1 MTVSF
6 LFGWEHVVTALLLVI
21 VVAVAFFVIAAAGR
35 NASELAEFEALLEAR
50 SNGRGEFGTPAA
62 AGGSR
67 PSTEA
72 GPATS

>member
-1 MTVSF
+1 MPAHSPGAMTVSF

-50 SNGRGEFGTPAA
+50 SNGRGEVGPP
-62 AGGSR
+62 
-67 PSTEA
+67 PS
-72 GPATS
+72 